1 MNTISVHMQ
10 CYKND
15 FAVEKCIETFRKWYP
30 IAPFRLVSDNGS
42 DFSELSKK
50 YNIVFDFKSDN
61 ILPKGKFASK
71 DSVLIYLQRI
81 YETCLLFDTEWIVLF
96 EDDVLTKGTIIE
108 FPTTHAAGISNHSY
122 QIGLLRYFNDSHAGY
137 GMCGGSIFKRET
149 FIKCYESEKFN
160 IDELSSLDSRVT
172 GWTDLPLTLLFQ
184 VNGYEYSTWR
194 GVEQPSANIYNIGAA
209 FEHDYKKF
217 YEI

>member
-1 MNTISVHMQ
+1 MQ

-15 FAVEKCIETFRKWYP
+15 FAVEKCIESFRRWYP
-30 IAPFRLVSDNGS
+30 LEDFRLVSDNGS
-42 DFSELSKK
+42 DFSELAKK
-50 YNIVFDFKSDN
+50 YNLVFDFKTDN
-61 ILPKGKFASK
+61 ILPKGKFADK
-71 DSVLIYLQRI
+71 NSVLIYLERI
-81 YETCLLFDTEWIVLF
+81 YETCVLFDSEWIVLF

-108 FPTTHAAGISNHSY
+108 FPITHAAGISCHSY
-122 QIGLLRYFNDSHAGY
+122 QIELLRYFNDYHAGY

-149 FIKCYESEKFN
+149 FIKCYKSGKFN
-160 IDELSSLDSRVT
+160 IDELSVLDNRVI

-184 VNGYEYSTWR
+184 VNGYKYSTWK
-194 GVEQPSANIYNIGAA
+194 GVEQPSANIYNIGSA